1 MNLQYVKGNIFKN
14 EIKLTEN
21 VVYAH
26 CISADAK
33 MGAGI
38 AKQFIDIWGEC
49 LRTQVKREADS
60 LKELCEFTSDEI
72 EEEITP
78 EDLMIGTA
86 VAYQNDDI
94 YVFELE

>member
-1 MNLQYVKGNIFKN
+1 MNLEYVKGNIFEHEFDIN
-14 EIKLTEN
+14 E
-21 VVYAH
+21 VVFAH
-26 CISADAK
+26 CISADGK

-38 AKQFIDIWGEC
+38 AKQFVEIWGES

-72 EEEITP
+72 EEEMKP

-86 VAYQNDDI
+86 VDYQNDDI